1 MGQKGEKMDFVKLHD
16 EMLDL
21 EHNLSADLEA
31 LSDLRERMYR
41 EKDKDVLKLIKPTL
55 NSILYDVE
63 KYSEWVDIKGE

>member
-1 MGQKGEKMDFVKLHD
+1 
-16 EMLDL
+16 MLDL

-41 EKDKDVLKLIKPTL
+41 ERDKDVLKLIKPTL

-63 KYSEWVDIKGE
+63 KYFEWVDIKGE